1 MKFSRKIRY
10 RLEYLGVRVG
20 LPLIHAMPA
29 PILCALAGFFADVA
43 YFLLAKRRKI
53 AIENILL
60 GGIANSQ
67 SAAAR
72 IARASFRHFGILVIE
87 ALKAESVIREENWK
101 EFIDYDTVSSD
112 VFDLMNN
119 PDAGVILT
127 TAHFG
132 NWEVAAQ
139 VLSYMKPLVA
149 IARRMNNP
157 YTDNL
162 IQTRKTGHRF
172 KMIPKHRATG
182 ARLLEVLRNGEILAM
197 LIDQHAP
204 RRGTTL
210 EFLGR
215 PASTH
220 VSAAL
225 LHLRSGAPIC
235 FGYCVRT
242 GPMRYRM
249 ESGPLIIHNATG
261 DRRKDSAM
269 IMKEISERLERAIR
283 AHPEQYFWSHRRWR
297 EPTSTDNPEVT
308 AHQELAVNV
317 PD

>member
-1 MKFSRKIRY
+1 MKRLRKIRY
-10 RLEYLGVRVG
+10 RLEHLGLRAG
-20 LPLIHAMPA
+20 LRLIHLIPTR
-29 PILCALAGFFADVA
+29 ISCALAGMIADIA
-43 YFLLAKRRKI
+43 YLLLAKRREI
-53 AIENILL
+53 AIENIRL
-60 GGIANSQ
+60 GDIAETHR
-67 SAAAR
+67 AASR
-72 IARASFRHFGILVIE
+72 IARASFRHFGVLVVE
-87 ALKAESVIREENWK
+87 GLKAESVITEENWE
-101 EFIDYDTVSSD
+101 EFIDYAGVPND
-112 VFDLMNN
+112 VHQVMND
-119 PDAGVILT
+119 PKAGVILT

-172 KMIPKHRATG
+172 RMIPKHSASG

-204 RRGTTL
+204 RRGSVI

-220 VSAAL
+220 ASAGL

-235 FGYCVRT
+235 FGYCVR
-242 GPMRYRM
+242 
-249 ESGPLIIHNATG
+249 
-261 DRRKDSAM
+261 
-269 IMKEISERLERAIR
+269 
-283 AHPEQYFWSHRRWR
+283 
-297 EPTSTDNPEVT
+297 
-308 AHQELAVNV
+308 VNILNSLHYLLCCV
-317 PD
+317 

>member
-1 MKFSRKIRY
+1 MNPLRKIRY
-10 RLEYLGVRVG
+10 RLEHLGVSVA

-29 PILCALAGFFADVA
+29 AISCPLAGFFADVA
-43 YFLLAKRRKI
+43 YFLLVKRRRI
-53 AIENILL
+53 AIENIRLS
-60 GGIANSQ
+60 GIADSKKT
-67 SAAAR
+67 AAR

-87 ALKAESVIREENWK
+87 ALKAESVMREDNWRD
-101 EFIDYDTVSSD
+101 FIDCDAVSSE
-112 VFDLMNN
+112 VFDLMND
-119 PDAGVILT
+119 PRAGVILT

-139 VLSYMKPLVA
+139 LLSYMKPLVA

-172 KMIPKHRATG
+172 QMIPKHKATG
-182 ARLLEVLRNGEILAM
+182 ARLLGVLRNGEILAI
-197 LIDQHAP
+197 LIDQHA
-204 RRGTTL
+204 RHRGTVL

-215 PASTH
+215 PASMH
-220 VSAAL
+220 ISAAL

-249 ESGPLIIHNATG
+249 ESGPLIVHNPTG
-261 DRRKDSAM
+261 DRRQDSAT
-269 IMKEISERLERAIR
+269 IMKEISNRLEQAIR
-283 AHPEQYFWSHRRWR
+283 AHPEQYLWAHRRWR
-297 EPTSTDNPEVT
+297 EPTLKGTPEVNSR
-308 AHQELAVNV
+308 QSSAVKET
-317 PD
+317 D